1 MIKEERLN
9 TRKVAKRV
17 AFNHERLSCSRK
29 SMQDIY
35 RITFLHPEF
44 TFFNIVKND
53 EVKEITYGD
62 VKKQIELFA
71 NHFQKTIAD
80 KSKYVGLLLENS
92 PEWVSSYY
100 GLLMAGYIPVLL
112 STAATKE
119 ENEEILEQLHSK
131 YVVTNKE
138 IGGNKINPFEIEETM
153 PIENPKWE
161 NGVVLVTSGTSG
173 KSKIYLY
180 TGEELSNQLLEVPN
194 LIKRAPNLGSTYKG
208 YIKQFLILPLYHIF
222 GFTSVF
228 SWFSFHN
235 ITFVLPESLAADK
248 VKEAALLTHPTHLMA
263 VPLFWELISKK
274 IVQAVKDAN
283 SEEKFEKALKFSIN
297 FQKRHPKSGPKFVQN
312 RLLKKYINQILGP
325 SFGFCV
331 TGGTAISEETLR
343 ILNGL
348 GYPLVNGYG
357 STEIGITSFSNTTKV
372 KDRLSL
378 TIGKPF
384 TNYNY
389 EISKDNELLV
399 MTRSGYHSML
409 VDGEFVERNVYEP
422 IRTNDI
428 CEIDFN
434 NRYYIKGRLDELYI
448 GRNGENYSLPRIE
461 KSLKANYAT
470 DLVCFVKD
478 DKLALLLSYDKAIP
492 VNVIKKDLSGII
504 HNENFTK
511 YSIRNILVTNDEL
524 PKANTIKI
532 KRNELV
538 KLLDNGTIRT
548 LEIPMDDQ
556 SAEEIK
562 CDQRIVDE
570 IVKIF
575 GEVTQVEKVEKDS
588 DFFIDLGGDSLSYF
602 DLVTKIESRF
612 GLTLEI
618 NINVTRTPLQ
628 FALKVEEIAKNENKD
643 LNLAKTEEK
652 SENIQEKQVKFN
664 FFHFLGRC
672 FIKITGYLPYLIFV
686 TPRFFYASHKAKKE
700 SKKLKGG
707 AIIIGNHSSTFDYVT
722 LMYKHLFRVIHTFV
736 GPAIYRFGSLRH
748 LCNVLENIEVKKD
761 DPANIEALRQARAY
775 LNKGK
780 TVCLFPEGRFEDNPG
795 EIERFS
801 SSAIRLSFET
811 NKPIIPHYFK
821 GNYGIFKRAKFN
833 VGEKIYVR
841 DLVDGNKLTNED
853 IERINK
859 YLQDTIKKLKHQ
871 LQSYEI
877 TKTKT
882 LFSKT
887 HVISD
892 IFKIFSFP
900 FGYCVFPARKIYIGD
915 KKKYREA
922 MRDRVLLAPSHTSF
936 YDVPIIYAYFISRR
950 LRVLALKKA
959 VSGKFL
965 HPLTR
970 GAGVIEYDRDAKG
983 GFDIKS
989 FKETDQIL
997 EANGAVVMFPQG
1009 HIVDNNDVSQGD
1021 LKQGLALHSLR
1032 RNVPIIPIVFGK
1044 VTRPLQINPIYI
1056 GDPLYPSD
1064 FLETV
1069 DASRENI
1076 AKFTDILREKMIEL
1090 QSIAKNYSKKKEK

>member
-9 TRKVAKRV
+9 KRKVAKRV
-17 AFNHERLSCSRK
+17 AFNHERLSCSQK
-29 SMQDIY
+29 TMQDIF
-35 RITFLHPEF
+35 RTTFFHPEF
-44 TFFNIVKND
+44 TFFNICKNG
-53 EVKEITYGD
+53 EVTNITYGE
-62 VKKQIELFA
+62 VKKQIECFA
-71 NHFQKTIAD
+71 KYFQNTIGD
-80 KSKYVGLLLENS
+80 KSKYIGLLLENS

-100 GLLMAGYIPVLL
+100 GLLMAGYIPILL

-119 ENEEILEQLHSK
+119 ENKEILEQLQSK

-138 IGGNKINPFEIEETM
+138 IDAEVINPFEINEEK

-208 YIKQFLILPLYHIF
+208 YLKQFLILPLYHIF

-228 SWFSFHN
+228 LWFSFHN
-235 ITFVLPESLAADK
+235 ITFVIPESLAPDK
-248 VKEAALLTHPTHLMA
+248 IKEAALLTHPTHLMA

-283 SEEKFEKALKFSIN
+283 SEEKFEKVLKFSIN
-297 FQKRHPKSGPKFVQN
+297 FQKRHPKSGHQFIQN
-312 RLLKKYINQILGP
+312 RLFKKYINQILGP

-357 STEIGITSFSNTTKV
+357 STEIGITSFANTTKV

-389 EISKDNELLV
+389 ETSKDNELLV
-399 MTRSGYHSML
+399 MTRSGYHSMF
-409 VDGEFVERNVYEP
+409 VDGQFVERNVYEP
-422 IRTNDI
+422 IRTSDI
-428 CEIDFN
+428 CEIDYD
-434 NRYYIKGRLDELYI
+434 NRYFIKGRLDELYI

-478 DKLALLLSYDKAIP
+478 DKLALLLSYDKNIP

-511 YSIRNILVTNDEL
+511 YSIRKILVTNDDL

-532 KRNELV
+532 KRNELA
-538 KLLDNGTIRT
+538 KLLDSGVIRT
-548 LEIPMDDQ
+548 LEIPMDDNN
-556 SAEEIK
+556 EEETN

-570 IVKIF
+570 VTKIF
-575 GEVTQVEKVEKDS
+575 SEVSQVEKVEKDS

-602 DLVTKIESRF
+602 DLVTKIENRF

-618 NINVTRTPLQ
+618 NINTTRTPLH
-628 FALKVEEIAKNENKD
+628 FALIVEKTAKSENKD

-652 SENIQEKQVKFN
+652 SENIQKKQVKFN

-722 LMYKHLFRVIHTFV
+722 LMYRHIFRIIHTFV
-736 GPAIYRFGSLRH
+736 GPAIYRFASLRH

-761 DPANIEALRQARAY
+761 DPANIESLRQARAY
-775 LNKGK
+775 LKKGK

-811 NKPIIPHYFK
+811 KKPIIPYYFK

-833 VGEKIYVR
+833 VGEKIYVG
-841 DLVDGNKLTNED
+841 DLVQGDELTNED

-882 LFSKT
+882 FFSKK
-887 HVISD
+887 HIISD
-892 IFKIFSFP
+892 IFKISAFP
-900 FGYCVFPARKIYIGD
+900 LGYCVFPAIKKCVGD
-915 KKKYREA
+915 KKKIRQA
-922 MRDRVLLAPSHTSF
+922 MKDKVLLAPSHTSF
-936 YDVPIIYAYFISRR
+936 FDVPIMYSYFISRR
-950 LRVLALKKA
+950 LRVFALKKA

-965 HPLTR
+965 HPLTK

-983 GFDIKS
+983 GFDLHA
-989 FKETDQIL
+989 FKETDEIL
-997 EANGAVVMFPQG
+997 EANGCVVMFPQG
-1009 HIVDNNDVSQGD
+1009 HIVDNNDLSQGD

-1044 VTRPLQINPIYI
+1044 VTRPLQINRIYI

-1069 DASRENI
+1069 DTSKENI
-1076 AKFTDILREKMIEL
+1076 AKFTEILQQKMIEL
-1090 QSIAKNYSKKKEK
+1090 QSISQNYSKKKEK